1 MFCLKLYLY
10 PCTDSLKNF
19 YQTLYALK
27 QTLYKYS
34 RKKLLDFYQPL
45 LFNKKTIRETKLFF
59 TAQMTDFLRTRD
71 KKKTQWGLQR
81 LLFQTNLLFGVQ
93 RDELVGEGGEVAEVE
108 AVPHRQE
115 HQHDEL
121 GEGARVE
128 EPQPPVDVPATR
140 LWRNNEPDRS
150 LRRACWSKR

>member
-27 QTLYKYS
+27 QTFYKYS

-71 KKKTQWGLQR
+71 KKKTQ
-81 LLFQTNLLFGVQ
+81 
-93 RDELVGEGGEVAEVE
+93 
-108 AVPHRQE
+108 
-115 HQHDEL
+115 
-121 GEGARVE
+121 
-128 EPQPPVDVPATR
+128 
-140 LWRNNEPDRS
+140 
-150 LRRACWSKR
+150 